1 MYECHVI
8 VWFSCLNPTVISSV
22 TVSVKTYT
30 SSFCLVVFIPSIPT
44 EIPSVYTDDIFPS
57 VFTDGL
63 SNGKNSV
70 GKDHHK
76 IPTKKISRCFSLYSL
91 IFW

>member
-1 MYECHVI
+1 M
-8 VWFSCLNPTVISSV
+8 
-22 TVSVKTYT
+22 VSVKTYT
-30 SSFCLVVFIPSIPT
+30 SLYCLVVFILSIPT
-44 EIPSVYTDDIFPS
+44 KIPSVYTDDIFPS
-57 VFTDGL
+57 VFIDGL

-76 IPTKKISRCFSLYSL
+76 IPTKKISQCFSLYLS